1 MREKYQPRRPVIA
14 KLADSF
20 YVQCRDDVW
29 AHVVWAH
36 VATATTEREAA
47 EHVSYIFTGRP
58 PIVALIGEIRKPFVL
73 IELDRMIK
81 PPKGLLAFLG
91 KAET

>member
-20 YVQCRDDVW
+20 YVQCRDD
-29 AHVVWAH
+29 VWAH